1 MMKLSK
7 NTVRSGDHVF
17 DFINQFLLIVILVIT
32 MFPLWFLIMASLSD
46 PDAINRGEVI
56 FWFKD
61 FDLIGYER
69 VFANTSIWTGY
80 GNTIIYAFFG
90 VCFSLFLTLP
100 FAYALSRREFKYNR
114 LFVILMMITWYFQG
128 GLIPTF
134 LIIKAL
140 GLYNTRFVI
149 IILGS
154 FSVWNVIIARTF
166 FRHTIPQDLW
176 EASLID
182 GCNHF
187 QYFFLIVIPISKA
200 IIVVLTLFTAV
211 AQWNDF
217 FKGLM
222 FLKEEAKYPLQLV
235 LRGILIQ
242 STTDSGMMDLDDIA
256 AMVDRERLVGVIK
269 YCVVII
275 GALPLLIIYPFF
287 QKYFIQGV
295 MIGSVKG

>member
-1 MMKLSK
+1 
-7 NTVRSGDHVF
+7 VPFRSRP
-17 DFINQFLLIVILVIT
+17 II
-32 MFPLWFLIMASLSD
+32 ASFSD

-56 FWFKD
+56 FWIKD
-61 FDLIGYER
+61 FDLIGYSR
-69 VFANTSIWTGY
+69 VFRNMVIWTGY
-80 GNTIIYAFFG
+80 GNTLIYAFFG
-90 VCFSLFLTLP
+90 VWVALFLTLP
-100 FAYALSRREFKYNR
+100 FAYALSRPEFAFRK
-114 LFVILMMITWYFQG
+114 LFVILMLITWYFHG

-140 GLYNTRFVI
+140 GLYNTRAII

-154 FSVWNVIIARTF
+154 FGVWNVIIARTF
-166 FRHTIPQDLW
+166 FRNTIPDDLW
-176 EASLID
+176 EASVID

-187 QYFFLIVIPISKA
+187 QYFFRVVIPLSRA
-200 IIVVLTLFTAV
+200 VLVVLILFTAV

-222 FLKEEAKYPLQLV
+222 FLAEEKKYPLQLI

-242 STTDSGMMDLDDIA
+242 STTESGMMDLSDIQ
-256 AMVDRERLVGVIK
+256 AMNEKERLAGIIR

-275 GALPLLIIYPFF
+275 GALPLLIVYPFF
-287 QKYFIQGV
+287 QQYFIQGV